1 MVTIP
6 HRFALVVSLLV
17 ALLGTAACASRPSAG
32 AASPLRGGP
41 TRWAGSFRQM
51 QMPTAE
57 VGPAT
62 PNRGY
67 GTIVLAP
74 VEDSPGKMRV
84 ELSVNAPVPA
94 GSQIAWAI
102 FTGTC
107 GSPSPMVTGEHQFP
121 MIEVGA
127 NGSGAVR
134 TEMSLSL
141 DPRGSYHANVYWS
154 SRARGVNEV
163 MMCTNLGLD
172 R

>member
-1 MVTIP
+1 MVAIH
-6 HRFALVVSLLV
+6 HRFALVLASL
-17 ALLGTAACASRPSAG
+17 ATAACASRPPAG
-32 AASPLRGGP
+32 AAGLPSGGP
-41 TRWAGSFRQM
+41 GRWSGSFRQM

-67 GTIVLAP
+67 GSIVLAP
-74 VEDSPGKMRV
+74 SADNPGKMRV
-84 ELSVNAPVPA
+84 ELTVNAPVSP

-102 FTGTC
+102 FTGAC

-134 TEMSLSL
+134 TEMSLAL
-141 DPRGSYHANVYWS
+141 DPRASYHANVYWS
-154 SRARGVNEV
+154 ARARGVNEV
-163 MMCTNLGLD
+163 MMCASLSPA